1 MNTILHFA
9 RSRSRNTRM
18 LTVAAIVCA
27 IAFFFGAVPVTHAS
41 PADNMYG
48 YAWSANI
55 GWIKM
60 NNCTFGGAC
69 TGVNYGVNV
78 EPTGSVRTIRGYAWS
93 ANIGWISFEPAATS
107 GCPDTNPDDPNCQ
120 ARLDIASSRMKGW
133 ARACSVFAGTS
144 CSGTVMLPQNTG
156 GWDGFISL
164 ADSDTSDDAPFGIRF
179 DTIDPNNPNYL
190 DMSGFAWGSTVVG
203 WVDFSQVK
211 YRPTE
216 VYECSD
222 DIDNL
227 DTEDTLIDIEDP
239 GCHTDGDPLN
249 DASYDPY
256 DPSEQN
262 SCLPGQPCWCLDP
275 AHAGDDEC
283 KERCEVKPWLPECQG
298 PCEQGDDCWC
308 ENPANY
314 GTKECQD
321 LCKEDMPPAYCADE
335 CSTVGSVCWCTTHE
349 DPICD
354 ICTDPNT
361 CPGGGTGQCTNIPD
375 DIEVQV
381 GMTTPPS
388 RPYRKLPDGRCLCVA
403 GYVLDSKYI
412 CVKPEYNE
420 F

>member
-1 MNTILHFA
+1 MNTVLHFA
-9 RSRSRNTRM
+9 RSRSHNTRM

-48 YAWSANI
+48 YAWSPNI

-93 ANIGWISFEPAATS
+93 SNIGWISFEPAATS

-120 ARLDIASSRMKGW
+120 ARLDIASSTMKGW
-133 ARACSVFAGTS
+133 ARACSVFASTS
-144 CSGTVMLPQNTG
+144 CSGTMRSPDATG

-164 ADSDTSDDAPFGIRF
+164 TDSDTSDDAPFGIRF

-222 DIDNL
+222 TKDNL
-227 DTEDTLIDIEDP
+227 DTEDELVDEADP
-239 GCHTDGDPLN
+239 GCHTDSDPSDGD
-249 DASYDPY
+249 DTYDPF

-262 SCLPGQPCWCLDP
+262 DCLPGQPCWCLDP
-275 AHAGDDEC
+275 AHTDDDEC
-283 KERCEVKPWLPECQG
+283 KEFCELNPGLCE

-308 ENPANY
+308 ENPLNY
-314 GTKECQD
+314 DTKECQD
-321 LCKEDMPPAYCADE
+321 LCISDTPPAYCDE
-335 CSTVGSVCWCTTHE
+335 CSIVGSDCWCSRN
-349 DPICD
+349 PGACD
-354 ICTDPNT
+354 ICTDPNG
-361 CPGGGTGQCTNIPD
+361 CPSGGGDQCTNIPND
-375 DIEVQV
+375 PVSGVDIVPI
-381 GMTTPPS
+381 TFP
-388 RPYRKLPDGRCLCVA
+388 PYRKLADGRCLCVA
-403 GYVLDSKYI
+403 GYVLNSEYR
-412 CVKPEYNE
+412 CVKPAYNE